1 MTALVLFSRMFTPLS
16 LRKQAEIDR
25 MFLLIGKL
33 HAHLVGLQPT
43 MILKLNEIIER
54 KFRDFSI

>member
-1 MTALVLFSRMFTPLS
+1 MTALVLFSRMFCLLS

-33 HAHLVGLQPT
+33 PAHLVGLQPT
-43 MILKLNEIIER
+43 MLLKRNEIIER